1 MDLLLLLVSTGIVN
15 MFYLYNSMLKDIGQ
29 LKNNL
34 SSLPYILP
42 NVLITCETASSSAEA
57 GP

>member
-1 MDLLLLLVSTGIVN
+1 MNLLLLLVSTGIVN

-34 SSLPYILP
+34 S
-42 NVLITCETASSSAEA
+42 
-57 GP
+57 